1 MFPLSISISDPVD
14 DEGDDINQELER
26 KAEEQALQV
35 IALLKVC
42 IDSCVYIQALR
53 SNQTV
58 VLELY
63 TLILFPS
70 LQVMTIAAVSYPT
83 VLYDVWCIWCF

>member
-58 VLELY
+58 ILEMYTDNECDIVSLY
-63 TLILFPS
+63 TSYYGCHSILS
-70 LQVMTIAAVSYPT
+70 NRDI
-83 VLYDVWCIWCF
+83 

>member
-42 IDSCVYIQALR
+42 IDNCVYRQALR

-63 TLILFPS
+63 TLILF
-70 LQVMTIAAVSYPT
+70 L
-83 VLYDVWCIWCF
+83 LYKL

>member
-42 IDSCVYIQALR
+42 TGSCVYIQALR

-70 LQVMTIAAVSYPT
+70 VQVMMIATVSYQT
-83 VLYDVWCIWCF
+83 VLYDVWCIWRF

>member
-1 MFPLSISISDPVD
+1 MFPLSIIISDPVD

-42 IDSCVYIQALR
+42 IDSCVC
-53 SNQTV
+53 V
-58 VLELY
+58 Y
-63 TLILFPS
+63 TS
-70 LQVMTIAAVSYPT
+70 TQK
-83 VLYDVWCIWCF
+83 